1 MNDSVLSVARF
12 GLTALQNLSFA
23 VLVGA
28 LLSDTWLRRKPS
40 TWQAGMS
47 KSLSRSFRGAAVV
60 AFVASVLY
68 FWIHCAMMAD
78 TSLWEAWPAVQSMLR
93 ATDFGHAW
101 AITAVMMLAVIVLS
115 FGSWGPRHTA
125 QRSALWIA
133 IAGAALG
140 RSHGGHPVDSGL
152 LSLPVLIDWVHLLSI
167 SVWVGLVVVAACIV
181 MPRIAEATS
190 VDRLTSADYV
200 QSLSDAATYAL
211 VALFLTG
218 AYNGWHLVGAPANL
232 LGAYYGKVLLL
243 KLAFVLVAAALGGHN
258 RLFEMPRLLAALRQ
272 PTSRDSGPLI
282 GRFTTVLRVESVV
295 LLAVL
300 VAAAVLVASALPG
313 TES

>member
-1 MNDSVLSVARF
+1 MNDNVLSIVRF
-12 GLTALQNLSFA
+12 GLTALQNLAFA

-40 TWQAGMS
+40 TWQSAVS
-47 KSLSRSFRGAAVV
+47 KSLARSFRGAAVV
-60 AFVASVLY
+60 AFAASVVY

-93 ATDFGHAW
+93 ATEFGHAW
-101 AITAVMMLAVIVLS
+101 AVTAVMLGAVIVLA
-115 FGSWGPRHTA
+115 FLAWEPRYNTT
-125 QRSALWIA
+125 RFVLWIA
-133 IAGAALG
+133 IAGAALA
-140 RSHGGHPVDSGL
+140 RSHGGHPVDSGV
-152 LSLPVLIDWVHLLSI
+152 LSPPVLLDWVHLLAI
-167 SVWVGLVVVAACIV
+167 STWVGLVCSAAYTV
-181 MPRIAEATS
+181 MPRLAEAAS
-190 VDRLTSADYV
+190 VDWLTSADYV

-258 RLFEMPRLLAALRQ
+258 RFFEMPWLLAALKQ
-272 PTSRDSGPLI
+272 PNSSVGDRLI
-282 GRFTTVLRVESVV
+282 GRFTNVLRIESFV
-295 LLAVL
+295 LAAVL
-300 VAAAVLVASALPG
+300 IVAAVLVASALPG
-313 TES
+313 TE